1 MKQNGTQITIDFAS
15 PQALVVAG
23 LEVLAPEGD
32 LTSPAALGQPRKLAA
47 YQIIQTVF
55 PEFRWAYARGRN
67 GKPEVTFFNYPTIGG
82 DKPSLRS
89 LVAHALGAMSL
100 DFNRPVIDPLW
111 QPLLNV
117 GQAGFELKK
126 LIRRIGVDP
135 PPEVVVAIA
144 NWLATALT
152 GAKSTLVC
160 PVCPAWEVDKDGR
173 YTFAGVGDGIGL
185 VAQRMLVRL
194 PAWQEFCQ
202 KWQLDVTFVVAIGDF
217 EATESACESVGVSV
231 EEFLARL
238 RRSQEA
244 FAKEAPVGLSLA
256 TPFIT
261 ELGDW
266 LSHYQGA
273 LGSLTINNYSGR
285 LGWPAGR
292 FDKIVAAR
300 TSLYRRWMRV
310 KQVDAKAMLLKQAA
324 EYAAIGKVVA
334 ELSDNPMIL
343 AADDSTMTPFWQAL
357 LTEPVALIYHQG
369 EDY

>member
-1 MKQNGTQITIDFAS
+1 MKQTAATTAIDFTS
-15 PQALVVAG
+15 PQALVAAG

-82 DKPSLRS
+82 DKPSLRG

-126 LIRRIGVDP
+126 LIRRIGIDP
-135 PPEVVVAIA
+135 PKEVVGAIA
-144 NWLATALT
+144 KWLMSALT

-160 PVCPAWEVDKDGR
+160 PVCPAWEVDTEGR
-173 YTFAGVGDGIGL
+173 YTFAGVKDDVGL
-185 VAQRMLVRL
+185 VAQRILIRL
-194 PAWQEFCQ
+194 PAWQEYCQ
-202 KWQLDVTFVVAIGDF
+202 KWKLDVTFKVAIGDF
-217 EATESACESVGVSV
+217 EATESACDSVGISV

-238 RRSQEA
+238 RRSQQA
-244 FAKEAPVGLSLA
+244 FVKEAPVGLRLE

-266 LSHYQGA
+266 PSYYQEA
-273 LGSLTINNYSGR
+273 LDLLTINNYSGS
-285 LGWPAGR
+285 LGWPASK

-300 TSLYRRWMRV
+300 TSLYRRWMRAKKINV
-310 KQVDAKAMLLKQAA
+310 KEMLFKQAA

-334 ELSDNPMIL
+334 RIPDNPMIL
-343 AADDSTMTPFWQAL
+343 AADDSKMTPFWQAL